1 MTPNRPNTRTV
12 NAQNRP
18 ATTNTT
24 LAVARAAT
32 NVVRNP
38 NSNRNANSLVTAAMK
53 NATNVNRMNGTT
65 LPRANTNTVK
75 TANQVV
81 QATNAA
87 IKNPTSPAVANKVT
101 VAAVNHAAAANLAHV
116 NAAPTR
122 ATNAMMPR
130 PNSKSLKSAIKATMA
145 TGMATGTMA
154 HAAQNRK
161 TRKQFLTTI
170 INEQNALRQQKQR
183 QCGHRDCENVPESTM
198 SRNFKRYRDL
208 QKTPRE
214 LVLEE
219 QKKVLKKLH
228 KNFEHKKNLLDSWI
242 RGGTRS
248 TYYQAL
254 TNKGHNIKNL
264 QQYANELE
272 QIHSKLPPSDDPIQ
286 RNYNPINYKQRVIL
300 RLDLHKNQVRIKRE
314 QFEARHALSRYLK
327 VLQQLTTGK
336 YNATQFDRILP
347 SFVALMKQAYA
358 QNKTGQLVY
367 YNAFGQ
373 QLAAAHRELQKA
385 KPEMWQKV
393 KYNLPARKTILRRM
407 WGA

>member
-1 MTPNRPNTRTV
+1 MTLNRPNTRTV
-12 NAQNRP
+12 NAQRP
-18 ATTNTT
+18 TNAP
-24 LAVARAAT
+24 LQQLARAAT
-32 NVVRNP
+32 NVNRNP
-38 NSNRNANSLVTAAMK
+38 NSNRNANRFATVAVK
-53 NATNVNRMNGTT
+53 NMARVNDTT
-65 LPRANTNTVK
+65 LRANTNTVK

-81 QATNAA
+81 RATNAA
-87 IKNPTSPAVANKVT
+87 IKNPTSSTAARNVA

-161 TRKQFLTTI
+161 TRKQFFTTI

-183 QCGHRDCENVPESTM
+183 QCGHRDCENVPESIM

-208 QKTPRE
+208 EKTPRE

-219 QKKVLKKLH
+219 QKKVLKNLH
-228 KNFEHKKNLLDSWI
+228 RNFKGKKFLLDSWI
-242 RGGTRS
+242 ASGVNSPFYPEMERNGRTM
-248 TYYQAL
+248 
-254 TNKGHNIKNL
+254 NNL
-264 QQYANELE
+264 HKYAIELE
-272 QIHSKLPPSDDPIQ
+272 QIHKQLPPSDDPKSNQ
-286 RNYNPINYKQRVIL
+286 SKYNPINYEQRVIL
-300 RLDLHKNQVRIKRE
+300 GLDLHKNQVRLERE

-327 VLQQLTTGK
+327 VLQKLTTGN

-367 YNAFGQ
+367 YNAFGR